1 VLFSEILHFFFQE
14 QLINYRDQKFGR
26 SSKFLVVTDMD
37 IPGHC
42 EFGRRGNSRVEIV
55 GEAEMR
61 RLSAERCVR
70 KIRMENFVSNP
81 LRRWSSVPSSMSTKR
96 FENQVAVVTGA
107 GRGIGEAI
115 AIRLAAEGAKV
126 AVVSRTES
134 NSART
139 ADAIN
144 AATPGAAKPYAVDV
158 ADFDAVQK
166 TGDQI
171 LADFGRCDILVNNA
185 GITRDTLAM
194 RMSSDDWDVV
204 LQTNLKG
211 AFNFTRAILRAM
223 VKQRSGRII
232 NISSVSGLMGLAGQ
246 ANYAASKAGLIGM
259 TKSIAREIASRG
271 ITVNVVA
278 PGFIETD
285 MTSVLNEEVRKGA
298 LAQIPVARFGA
309 TDDIAAAVSFL
320 ASAEASYISGQVL
333 AVDGG
338 MSM

>member
-1 VLFSEILHFFFQE
+1 
-14 QLINYRDQKFGR
+14 
-26 SSKFLVVTDMD
+26 M
-37 IPGHC
+37 
-42 EFGRRGNSRVEIV
+42 
-55 GEAEMR
+55 
-61 RLSAERCVR
+61 
-70 KIRMENFVSNP
+70 
-81 LRRWSSVPSSMSTKR
+81 KR

-115 AIRLAAEGAKV
+115 AKKLADEGAKI
-126 AVVSRTES
+126 AVVSRTDA

-139 ADAIN
+139 AEAIN
-144 AATPGAAKPYAVDV
+144 AVHPGAAKPYAVDV

-166 TGDQI
+166 AGEQI

-194 RMSSDDWDVV
+194 RMSSEDWDVV

-211 AFNFTRAILRAM
+211 AFNFTRAVLRAM
-223 VKQRSGRII
+223 VKQRSGRVI

-298 LAQIPVARFGA
+298 QAQIPLSRFGA
-309 TDDIAAAVSFL
+309 VDDISSTVAFL
-320 ASAEASYISGQVL
+320 ASSEAGYITGQVL

>member
-1 VLFSEILHFFFQE
+1 
-14 QLINYRDQKFGR
+14 
-26 SSKFLVVTDMD
+26 M
-37 IPGHC
+37 
-42 EFGRRGNSRVEIV
+42 
-55 GEAEMR
+55 
-61 RLSAERCVR
+61 
-70 KIRMENFVSNP
+70 SNQP
-81 LRRWSSVPSSMSTKR
+81 

-115 AIRLAAEGAKV
+115 AKHLAAGGAKI
-126 AVVSRTES
+126 AVVSRTEA
-134 NSART
+134 NSAKV
-139 ADAIN
+139 AAEIN
-144 AATPGAAKPYAVDV
+144 ALSPDSAKPYAVDV

-211 AFNFTRAILRAM
+211 AFNFTRAVLRAM

-298 LAQIPVARFGA
+298 LAQIPVSRFGA
-309 TDDIAAAVSFL
+309 VEDIAATVAFL
-320 ASAEASYISGQVL
+320 ASPHAGYITGQVL

>member
-1 VLFSEILHFFFQE
+1 
-14 QLINYRDQKFGR
+14 
-26 SSKFLVVTDMD
+26 
-37 IPGHC
+37 
-42 EFGRRGNSRVEIV
+42 
-55 GEAEMR
+55 
-61 RLSAERCVR
+61 
-70 KIRMENFVSNP
+70 
-81 LRRWSSVPSSMSTKR
+81 MSTKR

-115 AIRLAAEGAKV
+115 AKHLAAEGAKI

-134 NSART
+134 NSTRT
-139 ADAIN
+139 AESIN
-144 AATPGAAKPYAVDV
+144 AIAPDTAKPYAVDV

-194 RMSSDDWDVV
+194 RMSSEDWDVV

-211 AFNFTRAILRAM
+211 AFNFTRAMLRTM

-259 TKSIAREIASRG
+259 SKSIAREVASRG

-278 PGFIETD
+278 PGFTETD
-285 MTSVLNEEVRKGA
+285 MTAVLNEDIRKGA
-298 LAQIPVARFGA
+298 MSQIPLSKFG
-309 TDDIAAAVSFL
+309 TVDDIAAAVAFFAGSG
-320 ASAEASYISGQVL
+320 AGYITGQVL

>member
-1 VLFSEILHFFFQE
+1 
-14 QLINYRDQKFGR
+14 
-26 SSKFLVVTDMD
+26 M
-37 IPGHC
+37 
-42 EFGRRGNSRVEIV
+42 
-55 GEAEMR
+55 
-61 RLSAERCVR
+61 
-70 KIRMENFVSNP
+70 
-81 LRRWSSVPSSMSTKR
+81 KR
-96 FENQVAVVTGA
+96 FENQVAIVTGA

-115 AIRLAAEGAKV
+115 AKRLAAEGAKI

-134 NSART
+134 NSVRT

-144 AATPGAAKPYAVDV
+144 ATAPDTAKPYAVDV

-166 TGDQI
+166 TGEQI
-171 LADFGRCDILVNNA
+171 LADFGRCDVLVNNA

-194 RMSSDDWDVV
+194 RMSSEDWDIV
-204 LQTNLKG
+204 LRTNLKG
-211 AFNFTRAILRAM
+211 AFNFSRAVMRAM

-259 TKSIAREIASRG
+259 SKSIARELASRG
-271 ITVNVVA
+271 ITVNVIA

-285 MTSVLNEEVRKGA
+285 MTSVLGEEVRKGA
-298 LAQIPVARFGA
+298 LTQIPLSKFGA
-309 TDDIAAAVSFL
+309 GEDIAAAVAFL
-320 ASAEASYISGQVL
+320 ASPEASFITGQVL

>member
-1 VLFSEILHFFFQE
+1 MTNQ
-14 QLINYRDQKFGR
+14 
-26 SSKFLVVTDMD
+26 
-37 IPGHC
+37 P
-42 EFGRRGNSRVEIV
+42 
-55 GEAEMR
+55 
-61 RLSAERCVR
+61 
-70 KIRMENFVSNP
+70 
-81 LRRWSSVPSSMSTKR
+81 

-115 AIRLAAEGAKV
+115 AKHLAAGGAKI

-134 NSART
+134 NSAKVA
-139 ADAIN
+139 ADIN
-144 AATPGAAKPYAVDV
+144 GLSPGSAKPYAVDV
-158 ADFDAVQK
+158 SDFESVQK
-166 TGDQI
+166 AGDQI

-194 RMSSDDWDVV
+194 RMSSNDWDVV

-298 LAQIPVARFGA
+298 LSQIPVNRFGA
-309 TDDIAAAVSFL
+309 VEDIAATVAFL
-320 ASAEASYISGQVL
+320 ASPQAGYITGQVL

-338 MSM
+338 LSM